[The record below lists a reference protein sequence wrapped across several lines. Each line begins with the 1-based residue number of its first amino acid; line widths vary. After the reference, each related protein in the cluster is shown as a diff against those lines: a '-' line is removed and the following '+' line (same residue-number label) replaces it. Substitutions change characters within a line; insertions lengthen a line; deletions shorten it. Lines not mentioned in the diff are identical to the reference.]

1 MSLPERHLSGIGQ
14 CLDGHM
20 KISLSTRKITGL
32 GTLALVTSLLVS
44 LLVPSAQAATYSLP
58 NAPTNVT
65 SYLGAKGVVVRWTP
79 GADVEPGITG
89 YVVSAG
95 AGSCPIFVPAK
106 NNNVVTMPV
115 VTGQPAGTPVVQ
127 AVNAY
132 GFSKPA
138 ASKKSYTAAE
148 LATVSSSNNKA
159 VQVLQL
165 SDLHGAI
172 EVGGS
177 FGAPLL
183 VSNWNADRKANAA
196 TVAFTSGDN
205 IGAAPPISTEFE
217 EIPTIETLN
226 AMKLDAG
233 AFGNHEH
240 DRNLAH
246 VQKIIGASDFRW
258 IVSNYDEGSLSV
270 LKSGTKQTKTFTIIE
285 RGGLKIGVVGSNTPE
300 TIEQVFPGNLDY
312 TDASGTKKTI
322 TINPGVTGINQA
334 IVDAKA
340 AGADIVIAL
349 LHQGWQENADGV
361 AKGVLNTMAAQVKG
375 AAAIYGGHSHQT
387 FASVIPGSPR
397 VAPVVIGQTRNA
409 GVEYTRTQ
417 ICMKFGKVVGQ
428 SIEHVLKAA
437 SATINTGTLSTVTT
451 QDVAAAAMV
460 KKYKDQLSAKLD
472 IKIGQVSGVFPRG
485 GSPAVERSGE
495 TPMGNYIADL
505 MRAKYKTD
513 FAIQNG
519 GGIRDTF
526 PAKTYIPANTA
537 LVRTG
542 SGPLDVTLGD
552 ALTVYPFGN
561 QIATTVVTGENLWK
575 ALENGVG
582 GNFPGDGRFPQ
593 VSGLK
598 YSFDASK
605 PIGSRIV
612 EVTKL
617 NGAAIAKDSKEY
629 TLTTLDFLIYG
640 GDGYANVFS
649 PSQAKVK
656 GALLDVFV
664 DALKA
669 DMAAGK
675 VTQVPAADGRI
686 KKVG

>member
-1 MSLPERHLSGIGQ
+1 MNKTLNS
-14 CLDGHM
+14 
-20 KISLSTRKITGL
+20 RKIFSWGS
-32 GTLALVTSLLVS
+32 LALATSLLVS
-44 LLVPSAQAATYSLP
+44 VLVPTAQANTFSLP

-65 SYLGAKGVVVRWTP
+65 SYLGAKGVVVKWTP
-79 GADVEPGITG
+79 GASVAPGVTG
-89 YVVSAG
+89 HVVSAG
-95 AGSCPIFVPAK
+95 AGSCPIFVPIG
-106 NNNVVTMPV
+106 NNPVVTMPV
-115 VTGQPAGTPVVQ
+115 VVGQPAGTPVVQ

-132 GFSKPA
+132 GFSRPA
-138 ASKKSYTAAE
+138 ASNKSYTAAQ
-148 LATVSSSNNKA
+148 LATVANANNKA

-183 VSNWNADRKANAA
+183 ASNWAADRTANAA
-196 TVAFTSGDN
+196 TIAISAGDN

-217 EIPTIETLN
+217 ELPTIEALN
-226 AMKLDAG
+226 LAKLDVSI
-233 AFGNHEH
+233 FGNHEH
-240 DRNLAH
+240 DRNIDHLN
-246 VQKIIGASDFRW
+246 KMIGASEFQW
-258 IVSNYDEGSLSV
+258 VVSNYSEGALDA
-270 LKSGTKQTKTFTIIE
+270 LKSGTKQAKNFTIIE
-285 RGGLKIGVVGSNTPE
+285 RGGVKIGVVGSNTPE

-312 TDASGTKKTI
+312 KDATGAKKTI
-322 TINPGVTGINQA
+322 VINPGVAGVNAA
-334 IVDAKA
+334 IAQAKA
-340 AGADIVIAL
+340 AGADIVIAA
-349 LHQGWQENADGV
+349 LHQGWLENADGT
-361 AKGVLNTMAAQVKG
+361 AKGLFNTLASQIKG

-387 FASVIPGSPR
+387 FATVIPGSVRIPPT
-397 VAPVVIGQTRNA
+397 VLGQTRNA

-417 ICMKFGKVVGQ
+417 ICMRGGKVVGQ
-428 SIEHVLKAA
+428 SIQHVLRAA
-437 SATINTGTLSTVTT
+437 APAITTGVVSTVTT
-451 QDVAAAAMV
+451 QDPTAAAMV

-472 IKIGQVSGVFPRG
+472 VRVGRVSGTFPRG

-526 PAKTYIPANTA
+526 PARTYVPAATG

-542 SGPLDVTLGD
+542 TGPLDVTLGD
-552 ALTVYPFGN
+552 AFTVFPFGN
-561 QIATTVVTGENLWK
+561 QLATTVVTGANLWK

-582 GNFPGDGRFPQ
+582 GNYPGDGRFPQ

-598 YSFDASK
+598 FSFDASK

-612 EVTKL
+612 EVTRL
-617 NGAAIAKDSKEY
+617 DGTPIAKDSKEY

-640 GDGYANVFS
+640 GDGYLNVFT
-649 PSQAKVK
+649 PSQAKVQ
-656 GALLDVFV
+656 GALLDLFV
-664 DALKA
+664 EALRA
-669 DMAAGK
+669 DLAAGK
-675 VTQVPAADGRI
+675 VTQVPALDGRI

>member
-1 MSLPERHLSGIGQ
+1 
-14 CLDGHM
+14 M
-20 KISLSTRKITGL
+20 KTRTQRILSLST
-32 GTLALVTSLLVS
+32 LALATSLLVS
-44 LLVPSAQAATYSLP
+44 VLVPVAQANTYSLP

-65 SYLGAKGVVVRWTP
+65 SHLSARGVVVEWTS
-79 GADVEPGITG
+79 GVEVMPPVTG

-106 NNNVVTMPV
+106 NKNMITMPV
-115 VTGQPAGTPVVQ
+115 VVGQPAGTPVVQ

-138 ASKKSYTAAE
+138 PSNKSYTKE
-148 LATVSSSNNKA
+148 QLAKSASSANKA

-172 EVGGS
+172 EVGTS

-183 VSNWNADRKANAA
+183 VSNWDADRKANPV
-196 TVAFTSGDN
+196 TVSFTSGDN

-217 EIPTIETLN
+217 ELPTIETLN
-226 AMKLDAG
+226 SMKLDVAT
-233 AFGNHEH
+233 FGNHEH

-246 VQKIIGASDFRW
+246 LQKVIGASDFQW
-258 IVSNYDEGSLSV
+258 VVSNYNSDSLAA
-270 LKSGTKQTKTFTIIE
+270 LKSGTKQAKNFTIIE
-285 RGGLKIGVVGSNTPE
+285 RGGVKIGVVGSNTPE

-312 TDASGTKKTI
+312 TDASGAKKTI
-322 TINPGVTGINQA
+322 TINPGVAGINQA
-334 IVDAKA
+334 IVDAKT
-340 AGADIVIAL
+340 AGADLVLAII
-349 LHQGWQENADGV
+349 HQGWQENADGV
-361 AKGVLNTMAAQVKG
+361 AKGVLNTMASEIKG

-387 FASVIPGSPR
+387 FASVIPGNVR

-417 ICMKFGKVVGQ
+417 ICMKYGKVVGQ
-428 SIEHVLKAA
+428 SIEHVLKSA
-437 SATINTGTLSTVTT
+437 STTINTGTLSTVTT
-451 QDVAAAAMV
+451 QDVAAAALV
-460 KKYKDQLSAKLD
+460 KKYKDQLTTKLD
-472 IKIGQVSGVFPRG
+472 VKIGQVSGLFPRG
-485 GSPAVERSGE
+485 GTPAVERSGE

-526 PAKTYIPANTA
+526 PAKNYIPANTA

-582 GNFPGDGRFPQ
+582 GNYPGDGRFPQ
-593 VSGLK
+593 ISGFNF
-598 YSFDASK
+598 SFDASK
-605 PIGSRIV
+605 PVGSRIV
-612 EVTKL
+612 SVTKL
-617 NGAAIAKDSKEY
+617 DGSAIAKDEKEY
-629 TLTTLDFLIYG
+629 TLTTLDFVIYG
-640 GDGYANVFS
+640 GDGYVNVFT
-649 PSQAKVK
+649 PSKAKVK
-656 GALLDVFV
+656 GALLDLFV

-675 VTQVPAADGRI
+675 VTQLPVADGRI
-686 KKVG
+686 KKIG

>member
-1 MSLPERHLSGIGQ
+1 MNKTLS
-14 CLDGHM
+14 
-20 KISLSTRKITGL
+20 SRKIFSWGS
-32 GTLALVTSLLVS
+32 LALATSLLVS

-65 SYLGAKGVVVRWTP
+65 SYLGAKGVVVRWVAGASVDP
-79 GADVEPGITG
+79 GVIGH
-89 YVVSAG
+89 VVSAG
-95 AGSCPIFVPAK
+95 AGSCPIFVPIG
-106 NNNVVTMPV
+106 NNSVVTMPV
-115 VTGQPAGTPVVQ
+115 VEGQPAGTPVVQ

-138 ASKKSYTAAE
+138 ASNKSYTAAQ
-148 LATVSSSNNKA
+148 LATVSSSQNKA

-172 EVGGS
+172 EVGSS
-177 FGAPLL
+177 FGGPLL
-183 VSNWNADRKANAA
+183 ASNWAADRAANKATIAIS
-196 TVAFTSGDN
+196 SGDN

-217 EIPTIETLN
+217 ELPTIEALN
-226 AMKLDAG
+226 LAKLDVSTM
-233 AFGNHEH
+233 GNHEH
-240 DRNLAH
+240 DRNIDHLNK
-246 VQKIIGASDFRW
+246 VIGASDFQW
-258 IVSNYDEGSLSV
+258 VVSNYSEGSLDA
-270 LKSGTKQTKTFTIIE
+270 LKSGTKQAKNYTIIE
-285 RGGLKIGVVGSNTPE
+285 RGGIKIGVVGSNTPE

-312 TDASGTKKTI
+312 KDASGAKKTI
-322 TINPGVTGINQA
+322 TINPGVAGINAA
-334 IVDAKA
+334 IAEAKLN
-340 AGADIVIAL
+340 GAEIVVAV
-349 LHQGWQENADGV
+349 LHQGWLENADGV
-361 AKGVLNTMAAQVKG
+361 AKGLFNSLASQIKG

-387 FASVIPGSPR
+387 FASIIPGNTR
-397 VAPVVIGQTRNA
+397 VAPTVLGQVRNA

-417 ICMKFGKVVGQ
+417 ICIRSGKVVGQ
-428 SIEHVLKAA
+428 SIQHVLKAA
-437 SATINTGTLSTVTT
+437 APTINTGVVSTVTT
-451 QDVAAAAMV
+451 QDAASAALV

-472 IKIGQVSGVFPRG
+472 VKIGQVSGVFPRG

-542 SGPLDVTLGD
+542 TGPLDVTLGD
-552 ALTVYPFGN
+552 AFTVFPFGN
-561 QIATTVVTGENLWK
+561 QVATTVVTGANLWK

-582 GNFPGDGRFPQ
+582 GNYPGDGRFPQ
-593 VSGLK
+593 ISGFK
-598 YSFDASK
+598 FSFDASK

-617 NGAAIAKDSKEY
+617 DGTAIAKDSKEY
-629 TLTTLDFLIYG
+629 TLTTLDYVIYG
-640 GDGYANVFS
+640 GDGYVNVFS
-649 PSQAKVK
+649 PSQAKVQ

-669 DMAAGK
+669 DLAAKK

>member
-1 MSLPERHLSGIGQ
+1 MTKTLSS
-14 CLDGHM
+14 H
-20 KISLSTRKITGL
+20 KIFSWGS
-32 GTLALVTSLLVS
+32 LALATSLLVS
-44 LLVPSAQAATYSLP
+44 LLVPSAQANTYSLP

-65 SYLGAKGVVVRWTP
+65 SYLGARGVVVKWTP
-79 GADVEPGITG
+79 GAEVAPGVIG
-89 YVVSAG
+89 HVVSAG
-95 AGSCPIFVPAK
+95 AGSCPIFVPIR
-106 NNNVVTMPV
+106 NRSVVTMPV
-115 VTGQPAGTPVVQ
+115 VPGQPAGTPVVQ

-138 ASKKSYTAAE
+138 ASNKSYTAVE
-148 LATVSSSNNKA
+148 FATVASSSNKA

-177 FGAPLL
+177 FGAALL
-183 VSNWNADRKANAA
+183 ASNWSADRTANAA
-196 TVAFTSGDN
+196 TIAISSGDN

-217 EIPTIETLN
+217 ELPTIESLN
-226 AMKLDAG
+226 AIKLDVSV
-233 AFGNHEH
+233 FGNHEH
-240 DRNLAH
+240 DRNIDHLN
-246 VQKIIGASDFRW
+246 KMIGASDFQW
-258 IVSNYDEGSLSV
+258 VVSNYNEGALDA
-270 LKSGTKQTKTFTIIE
+270 LKSGSKQAKNYTIVE
-285 RGGLKIGVVGSNTPE
+285 RGGVKIGVVGSNTPE

-312 TDASGTKKTI
+312 KDAAGAKKTI
-322 TINPGVTGINQA
+322 TINPGVAGVNAA
-334 IVDAKA
+334 IAEAKLN
-340 AGADIVIAL
+340 GAEIVIAV
-349 LHQGWQENADGV
+349 LHQGWLENADGV
-361 AKGVLNTMAAQVKG
+361 AKGLFNSLASQIKG

-387 FASVIPGSPR
+387 FASVIPGNVR
-397 VAPVVIGQTRNA
+397 VAPTVLGQVRNA

-417 ICMKFGKVVGQ
+417 ICMRGGKVVGQ
-428 SIEHVLKAA
+428 SIQHVLKAA
-437 SATINTGTLSTVTT
+437 APTINTGVVSTVTT

-472 IKIGQVSGVFPRG
+472 VKIGQVSGVFPRG

-542 SGPLDVTLGD
+542 TGALDVTLGD
-552 ALTVYPFGN
+552 AFTVFPFGN
-561 QIATTVVTGENLWK
+561 QIATTVVTGANLWK

-582 GNFPGDGRFPQ
+582 GNYPGDGRFPQ
-593 VSGLK
+593 VSGFK

-605 PIGSRIV
+605 AIGSRIV
-612 EVTKL
+612 SVTKL
-617 NGAAIAKDSKEY
+617 DGTAIPKDATEY

-640 GDGYANVFS
+640 GDGYLNVFS
-649 PSQAKVK
+649 PSQAKVQ

>member
-1 MSLPERHLSGIGQ
+1 MNKSHS
-14 CLDGHM
+14 
-20 KISLSTRKITGL
+20 SRKIFSWGS
-32 GTLALVTSLLVS
+32 LALATSLLVS

-65 SYLGAKGVVVRWTP
+65 SYLGAKGVVVRWVAGASVDP
-79 GADVEPGITG
+79 GVIGH
-89 YVVSAG
+89 VVSAG
-95 AGSCPIFVPAK
+95 AGSCPIFVPIR
-106 NNNVVTMPV
+106 NNSVVTMPV
-115 VTGQPAGTPVVQ
+115 VEGQPAGTPVVQ

-132 GFSKPA
+132 GFSKPT
-138 ASKKSYTAAE
+138 ASNKSYTAAQ
-148 LATVSSSNNKA
+148 LATVSSSQNKA

-172 EVGGS
+172 EVGSS
-177 FGAPLL
+177 FGGPLL
-183 VSNWNADRKANAA
+183 ASNWAADRAANKATIAIS
-196 TVAFTSGDN
+196 SGDN

-217 EIPTIETLN
+217 ELPTIEALN
-226 AMKLDAG
+226 LAKLDVSTM
-233 AFGNHEH
+233 GNHEH
-240 DRNLAH
+240 DRNIDHLNK
-246 VQKIIGASDFRW
+246 VIGASDFQW
-258 IVSNYDEGSLSV
+258 VVSNYSEGSLDA
-270 LKSGTKQTKTFTIIE
+270 LKSGTKQAKNYTIIE
-285 RGGLKIGVVGSNTPE
+285 RGGIKIGVVGSNTPE

-312 TDASGTKKTI
+312 KDASGAKKTI
-322 TINPGVTGINQA
+322 TINPGVAGVNAA
-334 IVDAKA
+334 IAEAKA
-340 AGADIVIAL
+340 AGADIVVAV
-349 LHQGWQENADGV
+349 LHQGWLENADGV
-361 AKGVLNTMAAQVKG
+361 AKGLFNSLASQIKG

-387 FASVIPGSPR
+387 YASVIPGNTR
-397 VAPVVIGQTRNA
+397 VAPTVLGQVRNA

-417 ICMKFGKVVGQ
+417 ICIRSGKVVGQ
-428 SIEHVLKAA
+428 SIQHVLKAA
-437 SATINTGTLSTVTT
+437 APTINTGVVSTVTT
-451 QDVAAAAMV
+451 QDATSAAMV

-472 IKIGQVSGVFPRG
+472 VKIGQVSGVFPRG

-542 SGPLDVTLGD
+542 TGPLDVTLGD
-552 ALTVYPFGN
+552 AFTVFPFGN
-561 QIATTVVTGENLWK
+561 QVATTVVTGANLWK

-582 GNFPGDGRFPQ
+582 GNYPGDGRFPQ
-593 VSGLK
+593 ISGFK
-598 YSFDASK
+598 FSFDASK

-617 NGAAIAKDSKEY
+617 DGTAIAKDSKEY
-629 TLTTLDFLIYG
+629 TLTTLDYVIYG
-640 GDGYANVFS
+640 GDGYVNVFS
-649 PSQAKVK
+649 PAQAKVK

>member
-1 MSLPERHLSGIGQ
+1 MNKTLSSN
-14 CLDGHM
+14 
-20 KISLSTRKITGL
+20 KIFSWGS
-32 GTLALVTSLLVS
+32 LALATSLLVS
-44 LLVPSAQAATYSLP
+44 LLVPSAQANTYSLP
-58 NAPTNVT
+58 NAPTKVT
-65 SYLGAKGVVVRWTP
+65 SYIGASGVVVRWVAGAEVAP
-79 GADVEPGITG
+79 GVIGH
-89 YVVSAG
+89 VVSAG
-95 AGSCPIFVPAK
+95 AGSCPIFVPIK
-106 NNNVVTMPV
+106 NNSVVTMPV
-115 VTGQPAGTPVVQ
+115 VVGQPAGTPVVQ

-132 GFSKPA
+132 GFSKPT
-138 ASKKSYTAAE
+138 ASSKSYTAAQ
-148 LATVSSSNNKA
+148 LATVAFPSNKA

-177 FGAPLL
+177 FGAALL
-183 VSNWNADRKANAA
+183 ASNWAADRAANAA
-196 TVAFTSGDN
+196 TVAISSGDN

-217 EIPTIETLN
+217 ELPTIEALN
-226 AMKLDAG
+226 LAKLDVSV
-233 AFGNHEH
+233 FGNHEH
-240 DRNLAH
+240 DRNIDH
-246 VQKIIGASDFRW
+246 VKKIIGASEFQW
-258 IVSNYDEGSLSV
+258 VVSNYSAGALDV
-270 LKSGTKQTKTFTIIE
+270 LKSGTKQAKNYTIVD
-285 RGGLKIGVVGSNTPE
+285 RGGVKIGIVGSNTPE

-312 TDASGTKKTI
+312 KDASGANKTI
-322 TINPGVTGINQA
+322 VIDPGVAGVNAA
-334 IVDAKA
+334 IAEAKA
-340 AGADIVIAL
+340 AGAEIVIAV
-349 LHQGWQENADGV
+349 LHQGWLENADGV
-361 AKGVLNTMAAQVKG
+361 AKGLFNTLASQIKG

-387 FASVIPGSPR
+387 FASIIPGNTR
-397 VAPVVIGQTRNA
+397 VAPTVLGQVRAA

-417 ICMKFGKVVGQ
+417 ICMRGGKVVGQ
-428 SIEHVLKAA
+428 SIQHVLKAA
-437 SATINTGTLSTVTT
+437 AATINTGVVSTVTT
-451 QDVAAAAMV
+451 QDVTAAAMV

-472 IKIGQVSGVFPRG
+472 VKIGQVSATFPRG

-542 SGPLDVTLGD
+542 TGPLDVTLGD
-552 ALTVYPFGN
+552 AFTVFPFGN
-561 QIATTVVTGENLWK
+561 QLATTVVTGANLWK

-593 VSGLK
+593 VSGFK
-598 YSFDASK
+598 FSFDASK

-612 EVTKL
+612 EVTRL
-617 NGAAIAKDSKEY
+617 DGTAIAKDSKEY
-629 TLTTLDFLIYG
+629 TLTTPDFLVYG
-640 GDGYANVFS
+640 GDGYSSVFT
-649 PSQAKVK
+649 PSQAKVQ

-669 DMAAGK
+669 DMAAKK

>member
-1 MSLPERHLSGIGQ
+1 MNKTLH
-14 CLDGHM
+14 
-20 KISLSTRKITGL
+20 TRKIFSL
-32 GTLALVTSLLVS
+32 GSLALATSLLVS
-44 LLVPSAQAATYSLP
+44 LLVPSAQANTYSLP
-58 NAPTNVT
+58 NAPTSVT
-65 SYLGAKGVVVRWTP
+65 SYLGAKGVVVRWVAGAEVAP
-79 GADVEPGITG
+79 GVIGH
-89 YVVSAG
+89 VVSAG
-95 AGSCPIFVPAK
+95 AGSCPIFVPIK
-106 NNNVVTMPV
+106 NNSVVTMPV
-115 VTGQPAGTPVVQ
+115 VAGQPAGTPVVQ

-132 GFSKPA
+132 GFSKPT
-138 ASKKSYTAAE
+138 ASSKSYTAAQ
-148 LATVSSSNNKA
+148 LAGVSSPANKA

-172 EVGGS
+172 EVGNS
-177 FGAPLL
+177 FGTPLL
-183 VSNWNADRKANAA
+183 VSNWDADRKANAA

-217 EIPTIETLN
+217 ELSTIESLN

-246 VQKIIGASDFRW
+246 LNKVIGASDFQW
-258 IVSNYDEGSLSV
+258 VVSNYNPDSLDV
-270 LKSGTKQTKTFTIIE
+270 LKSGTKQAKSFTIIE
-285 RGGLKIGVVGSNTPE
+285 RAGVKIGVVGANTPE

-312 TDASGTKKTI
+312 TDAAGAKKTI
-322 TINPGVTGINQA
+322 TINPGVAGVNQA
-334 IVDAKA
+334 IVDAKE
-340 AGADIVIAL
+340 AGAEIVIAL
-349 LHQGWQENADGV
+349 IHQGWQENANGV
-361 AKGVLNTMAAQVKG
+361 SKGVLNDMAAQIKG

-387 FASVIPGSPR
+387 FASIIPGSPR
-397 VAPVVIGQTRNA
+397 VSPVVIGQTRNA

-417 ICMKFGKVVGQ
+417 ICMKNGKVVGQ
-428 SIEHVLKAA
+428 SIQHVLKSA
-437 SATINTGTLSTVTT
+437 SATINTGVVSTVTT
-451 QDVAAAAMV
+451 QDVAAAALV
-460 KKYKDQLSAKLD
+460 KKYKDQLTAKLD

-542 SGPLDVTLGD
+542 TGPLDVTLGD

-582 GNFPGDGRFPQ
+582 GNFPGDGRFAQ

-605 PIGSRIV
+605 PLGSRIV

-617 NGAAIAKDSKEY
+617 DGTAIAKDSKEY

-640 GDGYANVFS
+640 GDGYVNVFS
-649 PSQAKVK
+649 PTQAKVK

>member
-1 MSLPERHLSGIGQ
+1 MNKTLR
-14 CLDGHM
+14 
-20 KISLSTRKITGL
+20 TRKIFSL
-32 GTLALVTSLLVS
+32 GTLALATSLLVS
-44 LLVPSAQAATYSLP
+44 LLVPTAQANTYSLP
-58 NAPTNVT
+58 NAPLSVT
-65 SYLGAKGVVVRWTP
+65 SYIGASGVVVRWTP
-79 GADVEPGITG
+79 GADVNPGITG

-95 AGSCPIFVPAK
+95 PGSCPIFVPAR

-115 VTGQPAGTPVVQ
+115 VTGQPAGTPVVR

-132 GFSKPA
+132 GFSKPT
-138 ASKKSYTAAE
+138 ASSKSYTAE
-148 LATVSSSNNKA
+148 QLATVANPNNKA

-172 EVGGS
+172 EVGNS

-183 VSNWNADRKANAA
+183 VSNWDVDRKANVA

-217 EIPTIETLN
+217 ELPTIETLN
-226 AMKLDAG
+226 AMKVDAG

-246 VQKIIGASDFRW
+246 VQKVIGASDFQW
-258 IVSNYDEGSLSV
+258 VVSNYNPDSLDV
-270 LKSGTKQTKTFTIIE
+270 LKSGTKQAKNFTIIE
-285 RGGLKIGVVGSNTPE
+285 RGGVKIGVVGANTPE

-312 TDASGTKKTI
+312 TDAKGAKKTI
-322 TINPGVTGINQA
+322 TINPGVAGINQA

-349 LHQGWQENADGV
+349 VHQGWQENADGV
-361 AKGVLNTMAAQVKG
+361 AKGVLNTMAAQIKG

-387 FASVIPGSPR
+387 FATVIPGSPR

-417 ICMKFGKVVGQ
+417 ICMKNGKVVGQ
-428 SIEHVLKAA
+428 SIEHVLKSA
-437 SATINTGTLSTVTT
+437 STTINTGVLSTVTT
-451 QDVAAAAMV
+451 QDVAAAALV
-460 KKYKDQLSAKLD
+460 KKYKDQLTVRLD

-485 GSPAVERSGE
+485 GTPAVERSGE
-495 TPMGNYIADL
+495 TPMGSFIADL

-542 SGPLDVTLGD
+542 TGPLDVTLGD
-552 ALTVYPFGN
+552 ALTVFPFGN
-561 QIATTVVTGENLWK
+561 QIATTTVTGENLWK

-582 GNFPGDGRFPQ
+582 GNYPGDGRFPQ
-593 VSGLK
+593 ISGFK
-598 YSFDASK
+598 FSFDASK

-617 NGAAIAKDSKEY
+617 DGTPIAKDSKEY

-640 GDGYANVFS
+640 GDGYLNVFS
-649 PSQAKVK
+649 PSKAKVQ
-656 GALLDVFV
+656 GALLDLFTN
-664 DALKA
+664 ALKA

>member
-1 MSLPERHLSGIGQ
+1 MN
-14 CLDGHM
+14 
-20 KISLSTRKITGL
+20 KTLSTRKIFSWGS
-32 GTLALVTSLLVS
+32 LALATSLLVS
-44 LLVPSAQAATYSLP
+44 LLVPSAQANTYSLP
-58 NAPTNVT
+58 NAPTKVT
-65 SYLGAKGVVVRWTP
+65 SYIGASGVVVRWVAGAEVAP
-79 GADVEPGITG
+79 GVIGH
-89 YVVSAG
+89 VVSAG
-95 AGSCPIFVPAK
+95 AGSCPIFVPIK
-106 NNNVVTMPV
+106 NNSVVTMPV
-115 VTGQPAGTPVVQ
+115 VVGQPAGTPVVQ

-132 GFSKPA
+132 GFSKPT
-138 ASKKSYTAAE
+138 ASSKSYTAAQ
-148 LATVSSSNNKA
+148 LATVALPSNKA

-177 FGAPLL
+177 FGAALL
-183 VSNWNADRKANAA
+183 ASNWAADRAANAA
-196 TVAFTSGDN
+196 TVAISSGDN

-217 EIPTIETLN
+217 ELPTIEALN
-226 AMKLDAG
+226 LAKLDVSV
-233 AFGNHEH
+233 FGNHEH
-240 DRNLAH
+240 DRNIDH
-246 VQKIIGASDFRW
+246 VKKIIGASEFQW
-258 IVSNYDEGSLSV
+258 VVSNYSAGALDV
-270 LKSGTKQTKTFTIIE
+270 LKSGTKQAKNYTIID
-285 RGGLKIGVVGSNTPE
+285 RGGVKIGIVGSNTPE

-312 TDASGTKKTI
+312 KDASGANKTI
-322 TINPGVTGINQA
+322 VINPGVAGVNAA
-334 IVDAKA
+334 IAEAKA
-340 AGADIVIAL
+340 AGAEIVIAV
-349 LHQGWQENADGV
+349 LHQGWLENADGV
-361 AKGVLNTMAAQVKG
+361 AKGLFNTLASQIKG

-387 FASVIPGSPR
+387 FASMIPGSPR
-397 VAPVVIGQTRNA
+397 VAPTVLGQVRAA

-417 ICMKFGKVVGQ
+417 ICMRGGKVVGQ
-428 SIEHVLKAA
+428 SIQHVLKAA
-437 SATINTGTLSTVTT
+437 AATINTGVVSTVTT
-451 QDVAAAAMV
+451 QDVTAAAMV

-472 IKIGQVSGVFPRG
+472 VKIGQVSGTFPRG

-542 SGPLDVTLGD
+542 TGPLDVTLGD
-552 ALTVYPFGN
+552 AFTVFPFGN
-561 QIATTVVTGENLWK
+561 QLATTVVTGENLWK

-593 VSGLK
+593 VSGFK

-617 NGAAIAKDSKEY
+617 DGTAIAKDSKEY

-640 GDGYANVFS
+640 GDGYANVFT
-649 PSQAKVK
+649 PSKAKVQ
-656 GALLDVFV
+656 GALLDLFV

-669 DMAAGK
+669 DMAAKK

>member
-1 MSLPERHLSGIGQ
+1 MNKTLS
-14 CLDGHM
+14 
-20 KISLSTRKITGL
+20 SRKFFSL
-32 GTLALVTSLLVS
+32 GTIALATSLLVS
-44 LLVPSAQAATYSLP
+44 LLAPTAQAVTYSLP
-58 NAPTNVT
+58 NAPTSVT
-65 SYLGAKGVVVRWTP
+65 SYLGAKGVVVRWIP
-79 GADVEPGITG
+79 GETVEPGISG

-95 AGSCPIFVPAK
+95 PGSCPIFVPAR

-115 VTGQPAGTPVVQ
+115 VIGQPAGTPVVR

-132 GFSKPA
+132 GFSKA
-138 ASKKSYTAAE
+138 TASKKSYTAAE
-148 LATVSSSNNKA
+148 LATVANSGNKA
-159 VQVLQL
+159 IQVLQL

-172 EVGGS
+172 EVGNS

-183 VSNWNADRKANAA
+183 VSNWNADRTANAA

-217 EIPTIETLN
+217 ELPTIETLN

-246 VQKIIGASDFRW
+246 LQKVIGASDFQW
-258 IVSNYDEGSLSV
+258 VVSNYSEGSLSV
-270 LKSGTKQTKTFTIIE
+270 LKSGTKQAQSFTIIE
-285 RGGLKIGVVGSNTPE
+285 RGGVKIGVVGANTPE

-312 TDASGTKKTI
+312 TDATGAKKTI

-340 AGADIVIAL
+340 AGAEIVIAL
-349 LHQGWQENADGV
+349 IHQGWQENADGG
-361 AKGVLNTMAAQVKG
+361 AKGVLNTMAAQIKG
-375 AAAIYGGHSHQT
+375 AAAVYGGHSHQS
-387 FASVIPGSPR
+387 FATVIPGTSR
-397 VAPVVIGQTRNA
+397 VAPVVVGQTRNS

-417 ICMKFGKVVGQ
+417 ICMKYGKVVGQ

-437 SATINTGTLSTVTT
+437 STTINTGIVSTVTT
-451 QDVAAAAMV
+451 QDVAAAALV
-460 KKYKDQLSAKLD
+460 KKYKDQLTAKLD

-485 GSPAVERSGE
+485 GTPAVERSGE

-513 FAIQNG
+513 FVIQNG

-526 PAKTYIPANTA
+526 PAKTYIPANPA

-542 SGPLDVTLGD
+542 TGPLDVTLGD

-561 QIATTVVTGENLWK
+561 QVATTVVTGENLWK

-582 GNFPGDGRFPQ
+582 GNYPGDGRFPQ
-593 VSGLK
+593 ISGFK
-598 YSFDASK
+598 FSFDSSK

-612 EVTKL
+612 SVTKL
-617 NGAAIAKDSKEY
+617 DGTAIPKDATEY

-640 GDGYANVFS
+640 GDGYLNVFS
-649 PSQAKVK
+649 PTKAKVQ
-656 GALLDVFV
+656 GALLDVFT

-675 VTQVPAADGRI
+675 VTQVPVADGRI

>member
-1 MSLPERHLSGIGQ
+1 MNKTLPS
-14 CLDGHM
+14 
-20 KISLSTRKITGL
+20 RKIFSL
-32 GTLALVTSLLVS
+32 GSIALATSLLVS
-44 LLVPSAQAATYSLP
+44 LLVPSAQANTYSMP
-58 NAPTNVT
+58 NAPTSVT
-65 SYLGAKGVVVRWTP
+65 SYIGAKGVVVRWVAGAEVAP
-79 GADVEPGITG
+79 GVIGH
-89 YVVSAG
+89 VVSAG
-95 AGSCPIFVPAK
+95 AGSCPIFVPIR
-106 NNNVVTMPV
+106 NSSVVTMPV

-132 GFSKPA
+132 GFSKPT
-138 ASKKSYTAAE
+138 ASKKSHTAAE
-148 LATVSSSNNKA
+148 LATVASSFNKA

-177 FGAPLL
+177 FGAALL
-183 VSNWNADRKANAA
+183 SSNWSADRTANAA
-196 TVAFTSGDN
+196 TIAISSGDN

-217 EIPTIETLN
+217 ELPTIETLN
-226 AMKLDAG
+226 AIKLDVSV
-233 AFGNHEH
+233 FGNHEH
-240 DRNLAH
+240 DRNIDHLN
-246 VQKIIGASDFRW
+246 KMIGASDFQW
-258 IVSNYDEGSLSV
+258 VVSNYNEGALDA
-270 LKSGTKQTKTFTIIE
+270 LKSGSKQAKNYTIIE
-285 RGGLKIGVVGSNTPE
+285 RGGVKIGVVGSNTSE

-312 TDASGTKKTI
+312 MDAAGAKKTI
-322 TINPGVTGINQA
+322 TINPGVAGVNAA
-334 IVDAKA
+334 IAEAKLN
-340 AGADIVIAL
+340 GAEIVIAL
-349 LHQGWQENADGV
+349 LHQGWLENADGV
-361 AKGVLNTMAAQVKG
+361 AKGLFNSLASQIKG

-387 FASVIPGSPR
+387 FASVIPGNVR
-397 VAPVVIGQTRNA
+397 IAPTVLGQVRA
-409 GVEYTRTQ
+409 SGVEYTRTQ
-417 ICMKFGKVVGQ
+417 ICMRGGKVVGQ
-428 SIEHVLKAA
+428 SIQHVLKAA
-437 SATINTGTLSTVTT
+437 APTINTGVVSTVTT
-451 QDVAAAAMV
+451 QDAAAAALV

-472 IKIGQVSGVFPRG
+472 VKIGQVSGVFPRG

-526 PAKTYIPANTA
+526 PAKSYVPANTA

-542 SGPLDVTLGD
+542 TGALDVTLGD
-552 ALTVYPFGN
+552 AFTVFPFGN
-561 QIATTVVTGENLWK
+561 QIATTVVTGANLWK

-582 GNFPGDGRFPQ
+582 GNYPGDGRFPQ
-593 VSGLK
+593 VSGFK

-605 PIGSRIV
+605 AIGSRIV
-612 EVTKL
+612 SVTKL
-617 NGAAIAKDSKEY
+617 DGTAIPKDATEY

-640 GDGYANVFS
+640 GDGYLNVFS
-649 PSQAKVK
+649 PSQAKVQ

-664 DALKA
+664 EALKA

>member
-1 MSLPERHLSGIGQ
+1 MTKTLSS
-14 CLDGHM
+14 H
-20 KISLSTRKITGL
+20 KIFSWGS
-32 GTLALVTSLLVS
+32 LALATSLLVS
-44 LLVPSAQAATYSLP
+44 LLVPSAQANTYSLP

-65 SYLGAKGVVVRWTP
+65 SYLGARGVVVKWTP
-79 GADVEPGITG
+79 GAEVAPGVIG
-89 YVVSAG
+89 HVVSAG
-95 AGSCPIFVPAK
+95 AGSCPIFVPIR
-106 NNNVVTMPV
+106 NRSVVTMPV
-115 VTGQPAGTPVVQ
+115 VPGQPAGTPVVQ

-138 ASKKSYTAAE
+138 ASNKSYTAVE
-148 LATVSSSNNKA
+148 FATVASSSNKA

-177 FGAPLL
+177 FGAALL
-183 VSNWNADRKANAA
+183 ASNWSADRTANAA
-196 TVAFTSGDN
+196 TIAISSGDN

-217 EIPTIETLN
+217 ELPTIESLN
-226 AMKLDAG
+226 AIKLDVSV
-233 AFGNHEH
+233 FGNHEH
-240 DRNLAH
+240 DRNIDHLN
-246 VQKIIGASDFRW
+246 KMIGASDFQW
-258 IVSNYDEGSLSV
+258 VVSNYNEGALDA
-270 LKSGTKQTKTFTIIE
+270 LKSGSKQAKNYTIVE
-285 RGGLKIGVVGSNTPE
+285 RGGVKIGVVGSNTPE

-312 TDASGTKKTI
+312 KDATGAKKTI
-322 TINPGVTGINQA
+322 TINPGVAGVNAA
-334 IVDAKA
+334 IAEAKLN
-340 AGADIVIAL
+340 GAEIVIAV
-349 LHQGWQENADGV
+349 LHQGWLENADGV
-361 AKGVLNTMAAQVKG
+361 AKGLFNSLASQIKG

-387 FASVIPGSPR
+387 FASVIPGNVR
-397 VAPVVIGQTRNA
+397 VAPTVLGQVRNA

-417 ICMKFGKVVGQ
+417 ICMRGGKVVGQ
-428 SIEHVLKAA
+428 SIQHVLKAA
-437 SATINTGTLSTVTT
+437 APTINTGVVSTVTT
-451 QDVAAAAMV
+451 QDAAAAALV

-472 IKIGQVSGVFPRG
+472 VKIGQVSGVFPRG

-542 SGPLDVTLGD
+542 TGALDVTLGD
-552 ALTVYPFGN
+552 AFTVFPFGN
-561 QIATTVVTGENLWK
+561 QIATTVVTGANLWK

-582 GNFPGDGRFPQ
+582 GNYPGDGRFPQ
-593 VSGLK
+593 VSGFK

-605 PIGSRIV
+605 AIGSRIV
-612 EVTKL
+612 SVTKL
-617 NGAAIAKDSKEY
+617 DGTAIPKDATEY

-640 GDGYANVFS
+640 GDGYLNVFS
-649 PSQAKVK
+649 PSQAKVQ

>member
-1 MSLPERHLSGIGQ
+1 MNKTLSSRRIF
-14 CLDGHM
+14 
-20 KISLSTRKITGL
+20 SW
-32 GTLALVTSLLVS
+32 GTLALATSLLVS
-44 LLVPSAQAATYSLP
+44 LLAPTAQAVTYSLP
-58 NAPTNVT
+58 NAPTSVT
-65 SYLGAKGVVVRWTP
+65 SYLGASGVVVRWIP
-79 GADVEPGITG
+79 GESVEPGVTG

-95 AGSCPIFVPAK
+95 PGSCPIFVPAR
-106 NNNVVTMPV
+106 NNSVVTMPV
-115 VTGQPAGTPVVQ
+115 VIGQPAGTPVVR

-132 GFSKPA
+132 GFSKPT

-148 LATVSSSNNKA
+148 LGTVANSGNKA

-172 EVGGS
+172 EVGNS

-183 VSNWNADRKANAA
+183 VSNWNADRTANVA

-217 EIPTIETLN
+217 ELPTIETLN

-246 VQKIIGASDFRW
+246 LQKVIGASDFQW
-258 IVSNYDEGSLSV
+258 VVSNYNPDSLDA
-270 LKSGTKQTKTFTIIE
+270 LKSGTKQAKSFTIIE
-285 RGGLKIGVVGSNTPE
+285 RGGVKIGVVGANTPE

-312 TDASGTKKTI
+312 TNAAGAKKTI
-322 TINPGVTGINQA
+322 TIDPGVTGVNQA

-340 AGADIVIAL
+340 AGAEIVIAL
-349 LHQGWQENADGV
+349 IHQGWQENSDGG
-361 AKGVLNTMAAQVKG
+361 AKGVLNTMAAQIKG

-387 FASVIPGSPR
+387 FATVIPGTSR
-397 VAPVVIGQTRNA
+397 VAPVVIGQTRNS

-417 ICMKFGKVVGQ
+417 ICMKYGKVVGQ
-428 SIEHVLKAA
+428 SIEHVLKSA
-437 SATINTGTLSTVTT
+437 STTINTGVVSTVTT

-460 KKYKDQLSAKLD
+460 KKYKDQLTAKLD

-485 GSPAVERSGE
+485 GVPAVERSGE

-513 FAIQNG
+513 FVIQNG

-526 PAKTYIPANTA
+526 PAKTYIPVNPA

-542 SGPLDVTLGD
+542 TGPLDVTLGD

-561 QIATTVVTGENLWK
+561 QVATTVVTGENLWK

-582 GNFPGDGRFPQ
+582 GNYPGDGRFPQ
-593 VSGLK
+593 VSGFK
-598 YSFDASK
+598 FSFDASK

-612 EVTKL
+612 SVTKVD
-617 NGAAIAKDSKEY
+617 GTAIPKDATEY

-640 GDGYANVFS
+640 GDGYLNVFS
-649 PSQAKVK
+649 PTKAKVQ
-656 GALLDVFV
+656 GALLDVFT

-675 VTQVPAADGRI
+675 VTQVPVADGRI

>member
-1 MSLPERHLSGIGQ
+1 MNKTLSSRRIF
-14 CLDGHM
+14 
-20 KISLSTRKITGL
+20 SW
-32 GTLALVTSLLVS
+32 GTLALATSLLVS
-44 LLVPSAQAATYSLP
+44 LLAPTAQAVTYSLP
-58 NAPTNVT
+58 NAPTSVT
-65 SYLGAKGVVVRWTP
+65 SYLGAKGVVVRWIP
-79 GADVEPGITG
+79 GETVEPGITG

-95 AGSCPIFVPAK
+95 PGSCPIFVPAR

-115 VTGQPAGTPVVQ
+115 VIGQPAGTPVVR

-132 GFSKPA
+132 GFSKA
-138 ASKKSYTAAE
+138 TASKKSYTAAE
-148 LATVSSSNNKA
+148 LATVANSGNKA

-172 EVGGS
+172 EVGNS

-183 VSNWNADRKANAA
+183 VSNWNADRTANAA

-217 EIPTIETLN
+217 ELPTIETLN

-246 VQKIIGASDFRW
+246 LQKVIGASDFQW
-258 IVSNYDEGSLSV
+258 VVSNYNPDSLDA
-270 LKSGTKQTKTFTIIE
+270 LKSGTKQAKSFTIIE
-285 RGGLKIGVVGSNTPE
+285 RGGVKIGVVGANTPE

-312 TDASGTKKTI
+312 TDATGAKKTI
-322 TINPGVTGINQA
+322 TIDPGVTGINQA

-340 AGADIVIAL
+340 AGAEIVIAL
-349 LHQGWQENADGV
+349 IHQGWQENADGG
-361 AKGVLNTMAAQVKG
+361 AKGVLNTMAAQIKG
-375 AAAIYGGHSHQT
+375 AAAVYGGHSHQS
-387 FASVIPGSPR
+387 FATVIPGTTR
-397 VAPVVIGQTRNA
+397 VAPVVVGQTRNS

-417 ICMKFGKVVGQ
+417 ICMKYGKVVGQ
-428 SIEHVLKAA
+428 SIEHVLKSA
-437 SATINTGTLSTVTT
+437 STTINTGIVSTVTT

-460 KKYKDQLSAKLD
+460 KKYKDQLTVRLD

-485 GSPAVERSGE
+485 GTPAVERSGE
-495 TPMGNYIADL
+495 TPMGNFIADL

-513 FAIQNG
+513 FVIQNG

-526 PAKTYIPANTA
+526 PAKTYIPVNPA

-542 SGPLDVTLGD
+542 TGPLDVTLGD

-582 GNFPGDGRFPQ
+582 GNYPGDGRFPQ
-593 VSGLK
+593 ISGFK
-598 YSFDASK
+598 FSFDASK

-612 EVTKL
+612 SVTKL
-617 NGAAIAKDSKEY
+617 DGTAIPKDATEY

-640 GDGYANVFS
+640 GDGYLNVFS
-649 PSQAKVK
+649 PTKAKVQ
-656 GALLDVFV
+656 GALLDVFT

-675 VTQVPAADGRI
+675 VTQVPVADGRI